1 MGWALSPL
9 LLDEAGWLRD
19 LARHHT
25 TRSTCC
31 TCRLA
36 WLQNPCV
43 FHWTH
48 GVKEN
53 NDHHLQFIHWKSPDF
68 TDPDR
73 NHDKGVRRKR
83 DGRWGELEQF
93 PRERWVTRKGHQTSL
108 AFLPTHA
115 PLPIKTQGQ
124 FSLLLVC
131 PVTYEAFLLS
141 LFGCSL
147 YANKQGLNFW
157 ITESDR

>member
-19 LARHHT
+19 LARHHM

-31 TCRLA
+31 SITCRLA

-48 GVKEN
+48 GIKEN

-73 NHDKGVRRKR
+73 NHDKGVRRRR

-93 PRERWVTRKGHQTSL
+93 PESAGLHGTATKQASPSYPHMPLFLSRHKVNSL
-108 AFLPTHA
+108 SF
-115 PLPIKTQGQ
+115 
-124 FSLLLVC
+124 
-131 PVTYEAFLLS
+131 
-141 LFGCSL
+141 
-147 YANKQGLNFW
+147 
-157 ITESDR
+157 